1 MNVCV
6 TNEQCV
12 TARALEKVYGTNRIS
27 AILLSLDIARKVL
40 VFQMSPVK

>member
-12 TARALEKVYGTNRIS
+12 TVRALEKVYRTNRIS
-27 AILLSLDIARKVL
+27 AILLSLGIACKVL
-40 VFQMSPVK
+40 VFQMSPVE